1 MGLTGWSSFRLQI
14 GLGSS
19 LSVHIDAQAEGACS
33 RGPLVGPLQQKGQG
47 EYTMLLK
54 AMAWN
59 WTTVTSTF
67 FPLATLNHM
76 TKPKIMG

>member
-1 MGLTGWSSFRLQI
+1 MPKLKGPAQG
-14 GLGSS
+14 
-19 LSVHIDAQAEGACS
+19 VHWWVHCS
-33 RGPLVGPLQQKGQG
+33 RRGKGK
-47 EYTMLLK
+47 YTMLLK